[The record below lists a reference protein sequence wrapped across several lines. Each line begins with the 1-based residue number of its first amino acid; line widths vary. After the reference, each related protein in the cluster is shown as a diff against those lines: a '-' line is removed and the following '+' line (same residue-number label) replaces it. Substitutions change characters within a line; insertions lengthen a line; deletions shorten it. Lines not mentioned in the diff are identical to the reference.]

1 MIKHSGNKT
10 HMSTSLFI
18 QNEEKNRASLPK
30 ERLRKNQNLVQN
42 LEISS
47 TSLEFFLLINEEIV
61 IPKNC
66 LEESQHVLYFKKSLS
81 LTIN

>member
-18 QNEEKNRASLPK
+18 QNEENRASLPK

-66 LEESQHVLYFKKSLS
+66 LEESQSVWYFKKSLS